1 MDSFFSVLTF
11 VVAFF
16 TAYSAG
22 KMRAILDLNEVEGEP
37 VDWGITVL
45 WVLNILF
52 SFYLMFSIYGMGIA
66 RGQA

>member
-11 VVAFF
+11 VLAFF

-22 KMRAILDLNEVEGEP
+22 KMRAILDLNEVQGEP
-37 VDWGITVL
+37 VDWGVTAL

-52 SFYLMFSIYGMGIA
+52 SFYFMFSIYGMGIA
-66 RGQA
+66 RGQV